1 MSLTNVYHVRRVAD
15 TSARACLI
23 CYKPST
29 SVMITPDNKDYFYV
43 CPAHLQDKHFC
54 SPIIDTEG
62 QAKRLKEEE
71 MAKEIEK
78 VKKEYEE
85 KQRRKKEREKLSS
98 KDNKDEK
105 DEKDEKAKGKDEP
118 KDKDKD
124 ASESNSNDEKDRDDK
139 IASIQKDSGKET
151 KKDDSPRIFSLH
163 KNFYQM
169 RIDRL
174 RNIEMTKR
182 NQERLRQPSLFPS
195 VPSGNP

>member
-15 TSARACLI
+15 TSAKACLI

-29 SVMITPDNKDYFYV
+29 SVMITPDNKDFFYV

-71 MAKEIEK
+71 MTKEVEK

-85 KQRRKKEREKLSS
+85 KQRRKKEREKASS

-105 DEKDEKAKGKDEP
+105 DKGKDEL

-124 ASESNSNDEKDRDDK
+124 ASESNANDEKDRDDK
-139 IASIQKDSGKET
+139 IAFIQKGSGKET
-151 KKDDSPRIFSLH
+151 KSDDSPRIFSLH

-174 RNIEMTKR
+174 RNIEMAKR